1 MIFLPALTMYNLT
14 GTGLRIPLLII
25 FLFLRFLS
33 GEEAHAQDGKNL
45 FQINCAQCHNPI
57 KVITGPALKGVTSRV
72 TDTTL
77 LHGWIHNNNNVL
89 ASGIAYFNNL
99 YNQSGRAPLNVFP
112 NLSDAEIDAILRYVE
127 SYAEPMAKTN
137 TSTNQSVPEEDHTV
151 MYGIVSFI
159 LAVFV
164 FGLYLVNNNL
174 KKLADEKKGLIPPKP
189 VPFYRNKRYIA
200 LVSLVLF
207 FAFGWWLTDAGIHLG
222 RQKNYQP
229 QQPIFFSH
237 RVHAGLNQISC
248 LLCHGNAWESRH
260 ATVPSLNVC
269 MNCHM
274 AINDYHGER
283 LQRADG
289 TPVDPQGEIDKLYSY
304 TGYDPQ
310 KGKYTQQG
318 HSIEWVKIHN
328 LPDLVYFN
336 HSQHVRA
343 GNVQCQTC
351 HGPIQEMDEVKQFA
365 DLSMGWCINCHRTTK
380 VTFPDSANHWQGNK
394 FYSIYTRYNDKL
406 RSGQMDSVTV
416 EDIGGTECQKCHY

>member
-77 LHGWIHNNNNVL
+77 LHGWIHNNNKVL
-89 ASGIAYFNNL
+89 ASGNAYFNNL
-99 YNQSGRAPLNVFP
+99 YNQYGRAPMNVFP

-289 TPVDPQGEIDKLYSY
+289 TPVDLQGEIDKLYSY

-328 LPDLVYFN
+328 LSDLVYFN

>member
-1 MIFLPALTMYNLT
+1 MYT
-14 GTGLRIPLLII
+14 GTGRRITLLII
-25 FLFLRFLS
+25 SLS
-33 GEEAHAQDGKNL
+33 FWLLSFEKARAQDGKNL
-45 FQINCAQCHNPI
+45 FQTNCAQCHNPI

-72 TDTTL
+72 TDTSL
-77 LHGWIHNNNNVL
+77 LHDWIHNNTKVL
-89 ASGIAYFNNL
+89 ASGNAYFNNL
-99 YNQSGRAPLNVFP
+99 YNQYGRAPMNVFP
-112 NLSDAEIDAILRYVE
+112 NLSNAEIDAILSYVE
-127 SYAEPMAKTN
+127 SYAAPMAKTN

-151 MYGIVSFI
+151 LYGIVTFI

-174 KKLADEKKGLIPPKP
+174 KRLADEKKGVVPPTP
-189 VPFYRNKRYIA
+189 VPAYRNKRYIA
-200 LVSLVLF
+200 LLSLILF

-310 KGKYTQQG
+310 KGKYTREG
-318 HSIEWVKIHN
+318 HPIEWVKIHN

-343 GNVQCQTC
+343 GKIQCQTC

-365 DLSMGWCINCHRTTK
+365 DLSMSWCINCHRTTK
-380 VTFPDSANHWQGNK
+380 VDFPDSTGQGNK
-394 FYSIYTRYNDKL
+394 FYSIYAHFTDKL

>member
-1 MIFLPALTMYNLT
+1 MIFLPALTMYDLT

-77 LHGWIHNNNNVL
+77 LHGWIHNNNKVL
-89 ASGIAYFNNL
+89 ASGNAYFNNL
-99 YNQSGRAPLNVFP
+99 YNQYGRAPMNVFP

-289 TPVDPQGEIDKLYSY
+289 TPVDLQGEIDKLYSY

>member
-1 MIFLPALTMYNLT
+1 MYNLT

-25 FLFLRFLS
+25 TLSFWLLS
-33 GEEAHAQDGKNL
+33 GKEAHAQDGKNL
-45 FQINCAQCHNPI
+45 FQTNCAQCHNPI

-77 LHGWIHNNNNVL
+77 LHAWIHNNTKVL
-89 ASGIAYFNNL
+89 ASGNLYFNNL
-99 YNQSGRAPLNVFP
+99 YNQYGRAPMNVFP

-127 SYAEPMAKTN
+127 AYAEPMAKTN

-151 MYGIVSFI
+151 LYGIVTFI

-174 KKLADEKKGLIPPKP
+174 KRLADEKKGLVTPAP

-200 LVSLVLF
+200 LISLLLF
-207 FAFGWWLTDAGIHLG
+207 FVFGWWLTDAGIHLG
-222 RQKNYQP
+222 RQKDYQP

-260 ATVPSLNVC
+260 ATVPSPNVC

-289 TPVDPQGEIDKLYSY
+289 SPVDPQGEIDKLYSY

-310 KGKYTQQG
+310 KGKYTRPG
-318 HSIEWVKIHN
+318 HPIEWIKVHN

-336 HSQHVRA
+336 HSQHVRV
-343 GNVQCQTC
+343 GKVQCQTC

-365 DLSMGWCINCHRTTK
+365 DLSMGWCVNCHRTTK
-380 VTFPDSANHWQGNK
+380 VAFPDSANNWKGNK
-394 FYSIYTRYNDKL
+394 FYSIYAHFNDQM
-406 RSGQMDSVTV
+406 RTGQMDSVTV